1 MESNHNHIFY
11 TDDKIMKEMGLSRFT
26 LEELREYCDS
36 YGKNPKDLDFIT
48 DGGVEPN
55 GDLLYKS
62 LTARSALFQNPSL
75 LAWDSDTDAYR
86 YRELSEYRFLF
97 SSGPNMQDQLG
108 STIEANRV
116 YLKTKY
122 KDKRDT
128 EDYYAGLSYNHEKN
142 TKFVNQIN
150 TSSSGCIT
158 YQPELKYF
166 TSYPSGQSIT
176 FKPLIRL
183 YLRDPKQDL
192 APKNE
197 MALKTPIISDI
208 PETKAGTPYGYNVTK
223 FYESKDGVASLRSP
237 VNGGIDNLDNKV
249 AGYLDTYFNE
259 NTGMFEAG
267 TKIMLVRLLADLP
280 AVESLGVDIESVDD
294 SSYNDFYGDNAEQN
308 QAGNFSTDTHVVQ
321 ALCLYLHNG
330 NKRFYG
336 PMFTDKE
343 NKTNKKEKVLV
354 TNRTPS
360 NFSVNE
366 IVFVAEIDGEWLPLK
381 LGSGSG
387 GSASAKVENWSF
399 TKLIAN
405 PDSYFRDDRY
415 YRAMKIYGNTDSIPQ
430 YARGILSS
438 ESYTQ
443 KIRNKYYKDLYSTNQ
458 KIAELNIDP
467 SVLTDPSQYD
477 VVPSKRYNQST
488 VFDQLGTFMGGK
500 NPKNLIARSNFDSPP
515 DGSINNVESQ
525 HDEDFIGFWGPQF
538 IDGYKSNEVQNLL
551 SKKGSL
557 VIDVAGGD
565 PTSFFSPYTA
575 APSAPAVVDVGA
587 GLDRN
592 ISLSYSSPKGMFSD
606 GLDKVAKNLPAEVAT
621 NAPITP
627 KGFGSPVEDIR
638 YIMNALDGNNN
649 LVSSTKDLLTKN
661 QSGFQPRFNWL
672 YQPSAD
678 SGIYNPVYNLT
689 PINPSRVDF
698 FSLTAE
704 MISST
709 DYDGNNGNI
718 RNHGNPELMEMFFN
732 TPTYG
737 KHLFGDDF
745 FFVRNSFF
753 EDMFSTG
760 FRKHGNSGPTGQVIK
775 VIPYDKYVLKKST
788 GDVGDFFLPN
798 IWEDETGDAVGII
811 SSRCRI
817 RLSGTNQIKLKC
829 TQQFGIPARFW
840 TQIIDGTFFQRKD
853 PRWGGFSDRPQDFNT
868 TALHVKVYDSWP
880 AEQTIYDSRYFSV
893 FHFNPGTE
901 KAADLETTLVTV
913 GQLSYYPDKVS
924 ETVDFREPTFAN
936 NSLMSL
942 GTFDSTTSMAPVQ
955 YWRVNTSSRGK
966 MLTLGGYRH
975 IRKVSGVDPTS
986 INILSGGASYV
997 VGDKLI
1003 GSGGGQKIEFEVTG
1017 VGNTGNITALN
1028 VVDKGINLLASE
1040 LSALRLIGGSGTGCN
1055 IKFSSGLI
1063 YERIFTDL
1071 GPEERVTTTRLTDPS
1086 NRGEGNN
1093 PDWTVFGIKQQLLL
1107 IEEPN
1112 STGKYD
1118 LFFHYHNDITHTVQ
1132 SADSFIGKV
1141 QRVLL
1146 EITVE

>member
-11 TDDKIMKEMGLSRFT
+11 TDDNLMKEMGLSRFT
-26 LEELREYCDS
+26 LEELREYCNA

-48 DGGVEPN
+48 DGGNEPN
-55 GDLLYKS
+55 GDALFKA
-62 LTARSALFQNPSL
+62 LTAKGNLAQRPAL
-75 LAWDSDTDAYR
+75 LAWDADLDSYK
-86 YRELSEYRFLF
+86 YREITEYRFLF
-97 SSGPNMQDQLG
+97 GSAAAAQDPLV
-108 STIEANRV
+108 SVIDTNRR

-128 EDYYAGLSYNHEKN
+128 EDYYSGLSYDHNKN
-142 TKFVNQIN
+142 TKFINQIN

-166 TSYPSGQSIT
+166 SSYPSGQSIT

-208 PETKAGTPYGYNVTK
+208 PETKAGTPYGFSVTK
-223 FYESKDGVASLRSP
+223 FYESKDGIASLRPP
-237 VNGGIDNLDNKV
+237 VNGDYENLDNKV

-267 TKIMLVRLLADLP
+267 TKLMLVRLLADLP
-280 AVESLGVDIESVDD
+280 AVESLGVDVESIDD
-294 SSYNDFYGDNAEQN
+294 SSYNDFFGGNAEQN
-308 QAGNFSTDTHVVQ
+308 QAGNFSVETHTVE

-330 NKRFYG
+330 NKRFFG
-336 PMFTDKE
+336 PMFVDKR
-343 NKTNKKEKVLV
+343 NKTNKKEKILV

-366 IVFVAEIDGEWLPLK
+366 IVFVAEIDGEWVPLK

-405 PDSYFRDDRY
+405 SDSYFRDDRY
-415 YRAMKIYGNTDSIPQ
+415 YRTLNIYGNTDNIPS
-430 YARGILSS
+430 YARGVISP

-443 KIRNKYYKDLYSTNQ
+443 KIRNKYYKDLYSINQ
-458 KIAELNIDP
+458 QIALLNIEQ
-467 SVLTDPSQYD
+467 SVLDEPSQYD
-477 VVPSKRYNQST
+477 IAPSKRYIQST
-488 VFDQLGTFMGGK
+488 VFDQLGSFMGGK
-500 NPKNLIARSNFDSPP
+500 NEKNLIARCNFDNAP
-515 DGSINNVESQ
+515 DGSLYDPNDPY
-525 HDEDFIGFWGPQF
+525 DENFLGFWGPQF

-551 SKKGSL
+551 SKKDSL
-557 VIDVAGGD
+557 VMNLAGGD
-565 PTSFFSPYTA
+565 PTSFFSPYA
-575 APSAPAVVDVGA
+575 ASPSAPAVTDIGA
-587 GLDRN
+587 GSRN
-592 ISLSYSSPKGMFSD
+592 VSLSYASPKGMFGD

-627 KGFGSPVEDIR
+627 KGMGSPVEDIR
-638 YIMNALDGNNN
+638 FTISALDPSNNMVN
-649 LVSSTKDLLTKN
+649 ATKDLLTKN
-661 QSGFQPRFNWL
+661 ALGFQNRFNWL
-672 YQPSAD
+672 YQPASD
-678 SGIYNPVYNLT
+678 SGILNPVYNLT
-689 PINPSRVDF
+689 PINPARVDF

-704 MISST
+704 MVSST
-709 DYDGNNGNI
+709 DYQGSIGNV
-718 RNHGNPELMEMFFN
+718 RNHGNPVLMDTYFS

-737 KHLFGDDF
+737 NHLFGGDF
-745 FFVRNSFF
+745 FFNRNSFF

-760 FRKHGNSGPTGQVIK
+760 FRKHGTSGPTGPVIK
-775 VIPYDKYVLKKST
+775 VIPYDKYVLRKST
-788 GDVGDFFLPN
+788 GDVGDIFLPN
-798 IWEDETGDAVGII
+798 FWEDETGDAVGVI
-811 SSRCRI
+811 SARCRL

-829 TQQFGIPARFW
+829 TQQFGLPVRNWFLGVTPRQDA
-840 TQIIDGTFFQRKD
+840 
-853 PRWGGFSDRPQDFNT
+853 RWGGFSDRPQDFNT

-880 AEQTIYDSRYFSV
+880 AEQTIFDSRYFSV
-893 FHFNPGTE
+893 FHFNPGVE
-901 KAADLETTLVTV
+901 KPADTETTPVTV
-913 GQLSYYPDKVS
+913 GSLTYYPDKIT

-936 NSLMSL
+936 NTLMGL
-942 GTFDSTTSMAPVQ
+942 GTFDSSTSMAPIQ
-955 YWRVNTSSRGK
+955 SWRVNTSSRGK

-975 IRKVSGVDPTS
+975 IRKVSGVDPS
-986 INILSGGASYV
+986 SVNILYGGKNYV

-1003 GSGGGQKIEFEVTG
+1003 GSGGGQKIEFEVTAIG
-1017 VGNTGNITALN
+1017 ITGNITAIN

-1040 LSALRLIGGSGTGCN
+1040 LSTLRLIGGSGTECD
-1055 IKFSSGLI
+1055 IKFLNGLI

-1071 GPEERVTTTRLTDPS
+1071 GPQERVTTTSLTDPS
-1086 NRGEGNN
+1086 NQGKGNN
-1093 PDWTVFGIKQQLLL
+1093 EDWTVTGIKQQLLL

-1132 SADSFIGKV
+1132 STRSSGSMRSKV